1 MYKKYIKSILDFIL
15 AFFLLLFLLPLMALI
30 YLLLFLQIGSPIFIQ
45 KRPGFK
51 NKTIVI
57 YKFKTIIDSK
67 CKFYKKK
74 NINKNF
80 EFGLF
85 LRNSGL
91 DELPQLINILKG
103 DISLVGPRPLRI
115 KYLKIKAFK
124 NHVRNKCKPGI
135 TGLAQLE
142 SFNIKNSKEDSRWK
156 KNFKLDEYYFFNLS
170 FLLDLKIL
178 FLTFFKFIKFSKKID
193 FIRETKLLKKHI
205 K

>member
-15 AFFLLLFLLPLMALI
+15 ASFLFLFFLPLMMLI
-30 YLLLFLQIGSPIFIQ
+30 YILLFFQIRSPIFIQ

-67 CKFYKKK
+67 CKFHKKK

-80 EFGLF
+80 KFGLF

-103 DISLVGPRPLRI
+103 EISLVGPRPLRI
-115 KYLKIKAFK
+115 KYLKISEFK
-124 NHVRNKCKPGI
+124 NHVRSKCKPGI

-142 SFNIKNSKEDSRWK
+142 SYNNVGNSTKSRWK
-156 KNFKLDEYYFFNLS
+156 KNFILDEFYYYNLS
-170 FLLDLKIL
+170 LSLDLKIL
-178 FLTFFKFIKFSKKID
+178 YKTFIKFIKFSKKID
-193 FIRETKLLKKHI
+193 FIKETKPLKKHI
-205 K
+205 S